1 MNDRIKELRRQIK
14 DLKKRFPAHS
24 IPPALMVEL
33 DELEEQLEEE
43 INKLEDDESHL

>member
-1 MNDRIKELRRQIK
+1 MNDRIEKLKRQIE

-24 IPPALMVEL
+24 IPPALMAEL

-43 INKLEDDESHL
+43 FHKLENGEG